1 MAKEWIESLAQE
13 IKQKNHDAA
22 EKYGRDQH
30 YAGIISTAGKEFFV
44 ALARGLQ
51 ENVDA
56 LRHQLQGDSTA
67 AEMAVETV
75 RADEIHIARAR
86 FPWVDARLTHHE
98 DRITLD
104 YAKDPGSQGDPKLD
118 RTTRTYA
125 FQVGADDALYV
136 QDAFADQPGRYEK
149 PEELARHITE
159 LLFSV

>member
-1 MAKEWIESLAQE
+1 MSKEWIESLAQE
-13 IKQKNHDAA
+13 IKQKNREAA

-30 YAGIISTAGKEFFV
+30 YAGIISTAGKDFFMSLV
-44 ALARGLQ
+44 RCLQ

-56 LRHQLQGDSTA
+56 IRHQLQGDSTA
-67 AEMAVETV
+67 A
-75 RADEIHIARAR
+75 EIHIARAR

-104 YAKDPGSQGDPKLD
+104 YVKEPGLQGDPKID

-125 FQVGADDALYV
+125 FQVGGDDALYV